1 MFISLIT
8 FLFFLPESWNLNKS
22 RESYSFIDFK
32 SMKPLELAWAW
43 SHGREWERKLAFVEE
58 NGYCLVRLRL
68 YNKTPRTGWLK
79 HKFSEFWEFAITLLA
94 DLESVRAGFLVLR
107 RPSRRV
113 LAWWGA
119 ESGSKYSCV
128 SPYKGTDPTTG
139 PHPQE

>member
-1 MFISLIT
+1 
-8 FLFFLPESWNLNKS
+8 
-22 RESYSFIDFK
+22 
-32 SMKPLELAWAW
+32 MKPLELAWTW
-43 SHGREWERKLAFVEE
+43 SLGREWERKLAFVEE
-58 NGYCLVRLRL
+58 NVYCLVRSRL

-94 DLESVRAGFLVLR
+94 DLESVRASFLVFR

-119 ESGSKYSCV
+119 EPGSKCSRV